1 MKNLIEAVQRILGSS
16 SYARYCEH
24 LKKKGGKGGDDKPLT
39 EEQFYLESLKRRY
52 AGVSRCC

>member
-1 MKNLIEAVQRILGSS
+1 MKKNLIEAVQRILGSN

-24 LKKKGGKGGDDKPLT
+24 VKKKGGEEKPLT
-39 EEQFYLESLKRRY
+39 QEQFYLESLKRRY